1 MKEFTNNILKK
12 LNFKLNGGIKLFD
25 SFAGI
30 GALHQA
36 LKELGVPV
44 ELVGTSEIDVNA
56 IISYSAVHEI
66 SIDEVEPLGV
76 EEMKQYL
83 IDRNIGYDFTKGKST
98 VPRMRKDKLE
108 ILYKSC
114 VATNNLGDI
123 SLINLDD
130 IPDFDLF
137 NMSFPCTDLS
147 VSGKQKGMTNDDGTP
162 TRSGL
167 AKFGVEIIKH
177 KKPKYIMIENVK
189 GLITK
194 KFINDFYSIIN
205 EIEGYGYACYY
216 PKKENG
222 QPTCL
227 NAKNYGIPQNRER
240 IYVICVRKDI
250 DNGFFS
256 FPNGW
261 DSGIRLKDILE
272 DEVDEKY
279 YLSKEIQDRFKPS
292 KKEDKNQNELN
303 IVGTTAPECRTIGQR
318 DLTYGT
324 NGIMSTLTSTDYKQP
339 KQKLEKS
346 FIDKQNRIQTFNTKE
361 NYIQWDVSG
370 KGSNSQQDRAY
381 YQDSFSPALSHC
393 NASGDKSQVILGDK
407 DEVINNSISG
417 KYNEDDRI
425 EQKLESRD
433 DNRRNNDKP
442 KLVGG
447 IGEINFRKQYRQGNR
462 VYDSEN
468 VAMSLMSQPIGNTG
482 GNSYSYKVNNQANI
496 ITNFRIRKLTPKECW
511 RLMGFRDECFDRAK
525 NSGMSDSALYKQ
537 AGNSIVVNVLYY
549 IFKELFK
556 EYIVE

>member
-12 LNFKLNGGIKLFD
+12 LNFRLNGGIKLFD

-205 EIEGYGYACYY
+205 EIEGYGYTCYY

-227 NAKNYGIPQNRER
+227 NAKNYAIPQNRER
-240 IYVICVRKDI
+240 IYVICIRKDV
-250 DNGFFS
+250 DNGLFT

-303 IVGTTAPECRTIGQR
+303 VVGTTAPECRTIGQR

-339 KQKLEKS
+339 KQILEKS

-407 DEVINNSISG
+407 DEVINNSI
-417 KYNEDDRI
+417 I
-425 EQKLESRD
+425 
-433 DNRRNNDKP
+433 
-442 KLVGG
+442 
-447 IGEINFRKQYRQGNR
+447 
-462 VYDSEN
+462 
-468 VAMSLMSQPIGNTG
+468 
-482 GNSYSYKVNNQANI
+482 
-496 ITNFRIRKLTPKECW
+496 RIRKLTPKECW

-556 EYIVE
+556 EYIAE